1 MFISCLLDQLEID
14 RSFLSVLFTPIIT
27 IFLILWTWSW
37 DTKLNTL
44 DTNEQD
50 DIINQW
56 EWWISCYGMVNL
68 NIMGHLNVAWKRG
81 IHCIVPSPHLLDQ
94 LHKNTV
100 KPPPPKKVNL
110 LKIHIEIKKWSNWI
124 YYSEKNT
131 MQCALRMNWVNN
143 RLKNWLAHHRLI

>member
-81 IHCIVPSPHLLDQ
+81 IHCTMGEIGLLNVTQKYFITFFCFCTTFKFNYLLCVYSYWRINYIFVMATNLTLMQQFLTLFNPILAKVTIVRP
-94 LHKNTV
+94 
-100 KPPPPKKVNL
+100 
-110 LKIHIEIKKWSNWI
+110 
-124 YYSEKNT
+124 
-131 MQCALRMNWVNN
+131 
-143 RLKNWLAHHRLI
+143 